1 MRTNNAFFVLAVA
14 LLISA
19 CTPPAESSLVVY
31 SARNEQ
37 LIKPVFDLYEQET
50 GIRIE
55 FVTDKAEV
63 LMQRLVAEG
72 KNSPADL
79 LITVDAGNLWHA
91 AGEGLF
97 QPVESSVLE
106 VNIPGHLRDRGKQWF
121 GISVRARTI
130 VYDPNGVSRD
140 ELVNYFDLAKP
151 KWKGRLCLRTS
162 KKVYNQ
168 SLVAMLIAQHGEQET
183 EAAVRSWV
191 DNLATDV
198 FPDDTQLM
206 KAIMA
211 GQCQLGVVNS
221 YYFGRLQKTQPDLP
235 LALFWPAASE
245 GGVHVNV
252 AGAGVTRFAPHREKA
267 IAFLEWLSQPTAQ
280 AVFASVDMEF
290 PANPSVD
297 PDPLVASWG
306 AFEASPV
313 DVVSA
318 GELQADAVRLM
329 DRAGY
334 H

>member
-1 MRTNNAFFVLAVA
+1 MKTHSVFLGLVAALSLA
-14 LLISA
+14 A

-31 SARNEQ
+31 SARSEQ

-50 GIRIE
+50 GIRID

-63 LMQRLVAEG
+63 LMQRLIAEG

-91 AGEGLF
+91 AGQGLF
-97 QPVESSVLE
+97 QPVASSVLE
-106 VNIPGHLRDRGKQWF
+106 ANIPAHLRDTGKQWF

-130 VYDPNGVSRD
+130 VYDPAAVSRD

-183 EAAVRSWV
+183 EAVVRSWV
-191 DNLATDV
+191 ENLATDV
-198 FPDDTQLM
+198 FPDDTRLM
-206 KAIMA
+206 KAILA

-221 YYFGRLQKTQPDLP
+221 YYFGRLQKAQPDLR
-235 LALFWPAASE
+235 LALFWPAASD

-252 AGAGVTRFAPHREKA
+252 AGAGVTRFAPHREQA
-267 IAFLEWLSQPTAQ
+267 VAFLEWLSQPAAQ

-290 PANPSVD
+290 PANPAID
-297 PDPLVASWG
+297 PDPLVAAWG

>member
-1 MRTNNAFFVLAVA
+1 MKTHSVFLGLVAGLSLA
-14 LLISA
+14 A
-19 CTPPAESSLVVY
+19 CTPPADSSLVVY
-31 SARNEQ
+31 SARSEQ

-50 GIRIE
+50 GIRID

-63 LMQRLVAEG
+63 LMQRLIAEG

-91 AGEGLF
+91 AGQGLF
-97 QPVESSVLE
+97 QPVASSVLE
-106 VNIPGHLRDRGKQWF
+106 ANIPAHLRDTGKQWF

-130 VYDPNGVSRD
+130 VYDPAAVSRD

-183 EAAVRSWV
+183 EAVVRSWV
-191 DNLATDV
+191 ENLATDV
-198 FPDDTQLM
+198 FPDDTRLM
-206 KAIMA
+206 KAILA

-221 YYFGRLQKTQPDLP
+221 YYFGRLQKAQPDLR
-235 LALFWPAASE
+235 LALFWPAASD

-252 AGAGVTRFAPHREKA
+252 AGAGVTRFAPHREQA
-267 IAFLEWLSQPTAQ
+267 VAFLEWLSQPAAQ

-290 PANPSVD
+290 PANPAID
-297 PDPLVASWG
+297 PDPLVAAWG

>member
-1 MRTNNAFFVLAVA
+1 MKTHSVFLGLVAALSLA
-14 LLISA
+14 A

-31 SARNEQ
+31 SARSEQ

-50 GIRIE
+50 GIRID

-63 LMQRLVAEG
+63 LMQRLIAEG

-91 AGEGLF
+91 AGQGLF
-97 QPVESSVLE
+97 QPVASSVLE
-106 VNIPGHLRDRGKQWF
+106 ANIPAHLRDTGKQWF

-130 VYDPNGVSRD
+130 VYDPAAVSRD

-183 EAAVRSWV
+183 EAVVRSWV
-191 DNLATDV
+191 ENLATDV
-198 FPDDTQLM
+198 FPDDTRLM
-206 KAIMA
+206 KAILA

-221 YYFGRLQKTQPDLP
+221 YYFGRLQKAQPDLR
-235 LALFWPAASE
+235 LALFWPAASD

-252 AGAGVTRFAPHREKA
+252 AGAGVTRFAPHREQA
-267 IAFLEWLSQPTAQ
+267 VAFLEWLSQPAAQ
-280 AVFASVDMEF
+280 AGVASVGMEF
-290 PANPSVD
+290 
-297 PDPLVASWG
+297 
-306 AFEASPV
+306 
-313 DVVSA
+313 
-318 GELQADAVRLM
+318 
-329 DRAGY
+329 
-334 H
+334 

>member
-1 MRTNNAFFVLAVA
+1 MKTHSVFLGLVAGLSLA
-14 LLISA
+14 A
-19 CTPPAESSLVVY
+19 CTPPADSSLVVY
-31 SARNEQ
+31 SARSEQ

-50 GIRIE
+50 GIRID

-63 LMQRLVAEG
+63 LMQRLIAEG

-91 AGEGLF
+91 AGQGLF
-97 QPVESSVLE
+97 QPVASSVLE
-106 VNIPGHLRDRGKQWF
+106 ANIPAHLRDTGKQWF

-130 VYDPNGVSRD
+130 VYDPAAVSRD

-183 EAAVRSWV
+183 EAVVRSWV

-198 FPDDTQLM
+198 FPDDTRLM
-206 KAIMA
+206 KAILA

-221 YYFGRLQKTQPDLP
+221 YYFGRLQKAQPDLR
-235 LALFWPAASE
+235 LALFWPAASD

-252 AGAGVTRFAPHREKA
+252 AGAGVTRFAPHREQA

-290 PANPSVD
+290 PANPAID
-297 PDPLVASWG
+297 PDPLVAAWG

>member
-1 MRTNNAFFVLAVA
+1 MKTHKLFLVLVA
-14 LLISA
+14 ALSLAA

-37 LIKPVFDLYEQET
+37 LIKPVLDLYEQET
-50 GIRIE
+50 GIHID

-63 LMQRLVAEG
+63 LMQRLISEG

-97 QPVESSVLE
+97 QPVESSVLDA
-106 VNIPGHLRDRGKQWF
+106 NIPAHLRDTDAQWF

-130 VYDPNGVSRD
+130 VYDPAAVSRD

-183 EAAVRSWV
+183 EAVVRSWV

-198 FPDDTQLM
+198 FPDDTRLM
-206 KAIMA
+206 EAILA

-221 YYFGRLQKTQPDLP
+221 YYFGRLQKAQPGLR
-235 LALFWPAASE
+235 LALFWPAASD

-267 IAFLEWLSQPTAQ
+267 VAFLEWLSQPTAQ
-280 AVFASVDMEF
+280 AVFASVDMEY
-290 PANPSVD
+290 PANPAID
-297 PDPLVASWG
+297 PDPLVAAWG

>member
-1 MRTNNAFFVLAVA
+1 
-14 LLISA
+14 
-19 CTPPAESSLVVY
+19 
-31 SARNEQ
+31 
-37 LIKPVFDLYEQET
+37 
-50 GIRIE
+50 
-55 FVTDKAEV
+55 
-63 LMQRLVAEG
+63 
-72 KNSPADL
+72 NSPADL

-91 AGEGLF
+91 AGQGLF

-106 VNIPGHLRDRGKQWF
+106 ANIPAHLRDTDQQWF

-130 VYDPNGVSRD
+130 VYDPAAVSRD

-183 EAAVRSWV
+183 EAVVRSWV

-198 FPDDTQLM
+198 FPDDTRLM
-206 KAIMA
+206 EAILA

-221 YYFGRLQKTQPDLP
+221 YYFGRLQKAQPDLR
-235 LALFWPAASE
+235 LALFWPAASD

-252 AGAGVTRFAPHREKA
+252 AGAGITRFAPHREKA
-267 IAFLEWLSQPTAQ
+267 VAFLEWLSQPTAQ

-290 PANPSVD
+290 PANPAID
-297 PDPLVASWG
+297 PDPLVAAWG

>member
-1 MRTNNAFFVLAVA
+1 MRANCVFFMFLAAF
-14 LLISA
+14 LISA
-19 CTPPAESSLVVY
+19 CTSPVDSSLVVY

-50 GIRIE
+50 GIHID

-91 AGEGLF
+91 AKEGLF
-97 QPVESSVLE
+97 QAAESDALE
-106 VNIPGHLRDRGKQWF
+106 ANIPEHLRDREKQWL

-130 VYDPNGVSRD
+130 VYDPAAVSRD
-140 ELVNYFDLAKP
+140 ELVNYFDLAQP

-168 SLVAMLIAQHGEQET
+168 SLVAMLIAQYGEQET
-183 EAAVRSWV
+183 EAVVRSWV
-191 DNLATDV
+191 ENLATDV

-211 GQCQLGVVNS
+211 GQCQVGVVNS
-221 YYFGRLQKTQPDLP
+221 YYFGRLQKAQQDLP
-235 LALFWPAASE
+235 LQLFWPDASN

-252 AGAGVTRFAPHREKA
+252 AGAGITRFSPHRNQA
-267 IAFLEWLSQPTAQ
+267 IAFLEWLSKPAAQ

-290 PANPSVD
+290 PANPAVE

-306 AFEASPV
+306 AFDASPI

>member
-1 MRTNNAFFVLAVA
+1 MKNNCVFIVLAAV

-19 CTPPAESSLVVY
+19 CTSSDDSSLVVY

-50 GIRIE
+50 GIHID

-63 LMQRLVAEG
+63 LMQRLVVEG
-72 KNSPADL
+72 DNSPADL

-91 AGEGLF
+91 AREGLF
-97 QPVESSVLE
+97 QAIESPVLMA
-106 VNIPGHLRDRGKQWF
+106 NIPGHLRDRDRQWF

-130 VYDPNGVSRD
+130 VYDPEAVSPD
-140 ELVNYFDLAKP
+140 ELVDYFDLAKP

-162 KKVYNQ
+162 KKVYNR

-183 EAAVRSWV
+183 EEVVRSWV

-206 KAIMA
+206 KAILA
-211 GQCQLGVVNS
+211 GQCQVGVVNS
-221 YYFGRLQKTQPDLP
+221 YYFGRLQKAQPDLP
-235 LALFWPAASE
+235 LALFWPDAID

-252 AGAGVTRFAPHREKA
+252 AGAGITRFAPHPEKA

-290 PANPSVD
+290 PANPAVD
-297 PDPLVASWG
+297 ADPLVASWG
-306 AFEASPV
+306 TFEASPV
-313 DVVSA
+313 DVVTA
-318 GELQADAVRLM
+318 GEFQADAVRLM

>member
-1 MRTNNAFFVLAVA
+1 MRTNCVFFGLLAVFFIA
-14 LLISA
+14 A

-50 GIRIE
+50 GIHID

-91 AGEGLF
+91 AKEGLF
-97 QPVESSVLE
+97 QAAESVALE
-106 VNIPGHLRDRGKQWF
+106 ANIPEHLRDREKQWF

-130 VYDPNGVSRD
+130 VYDPAAVSRD
-140 ELVNYFDLAKP
+140 ELVNYFDLAQP

-168 SLVAMLIAQHGEQET
+168 SLVAMLIAQYGEQET
-183 EAAVRSWV
+183 EAVVRSWV

-198 FPDDTQLM
+198 FSDDTRLM
-206 KAIMA
+206 EAILA

-221 YYFGRLQKTQPDLP
+221 YYFGRLQKAQPDLR
-235 LALFWPAASE
+235 LALFWPAASD

-252 AGAGVTRFAPHREKA
+252 AGAGITRFAPHREKA
-267 IAFLEWLSQPTAQ
+267 VAFLEWLSQPTAQ
-280 AVFASVDMEF
+280 AVFANVDMEF
-290 PANPSVD
+290 PANPAID
-297 PDPLVASWG
+297 PDPLVAAWG
-306 AFEASPV
+306 ALEASPV

>member
-1 MRTNNAFFVLAVA
+1 MKTHSVFLGLVAGLSLA
-14 LLISA
+14 A
-19 CTPPAESSLVVY
+19 CTPPADSSLVVY
-31 SARNEQ
+31 SARSEQ

-50 GIRIE
+50 GIRID

-63 LMQRLVAEG
+63 LMQRLIAEG

-97 QPVESSVLE
+97 QPVASSVLE
-106 VNIPGHLRDRGKQWF
+106 ANIPAHLRDTGKQWF

-130 VYDPNGVSRD
+130 VYDPAAVSRD

-183 EAAVRSWV
+183 EAVVRSWV

-198 FPDDTQLM
+198 FPDDTRLM
-206 KAIMA
+206 KAILA

-221 YYFGRLQKTQPDLP
+221 YYFGRLQKAQPDLR
-235 LALFWPAASE
+235 LALFWPAASD

-252 AGAGVTRFAPHREKA
+252 AGAGVTRFAPHREQA

-290 PANPSVD
+290 PANPAID
-297 PDPLVASWG
+297 PDPLVAAWG

>member
-1 MRTNNAFFVLAVA
+1 MKTHSVFPGLVAGLSLA
-14 LLISA
+14 A
-19 CTPPAESSLVVY
+19 CTPPADSSLVVY
-31 SARNEQ
+31 SARSEQ

-50 GIRIE
+50 GIRID

-63 LMQRLVAEG
+63 LMQRLIAEG

-91 AGEGLF
+91 AGQGLF

-106 VNIPGHLRDRGKQWF
+106 ANIPAHLRDTGKQWF

-130 VYDPNGVSRD
+130 VYDPAAVSRD

-183 EAAVRSWV
+183 EAVVRSWV
-191 DNLATDV
+191 ENLATDV
-198 FPDDTQLM
+198 FPDDTRLM
-206 KAIMA
+206 KAILA

-221 YYFGRLQKTQPDLP
+221 YYFGRLQKAQPDLR
-235 LALFWPAASE
+235 LALFWPAASD

-252 AGAGVTRFAPHREKA
+252 AGAGVTRFAPHREQA
-267 IAFLEWLSQPTAQ
+267 VAFLEWLSQPAAQ

-290 PANPSVD
+290 PANPAID
-297 PDPLVASWG
+297 PDPLVAAWG

>member
-1 MRTNNAFFVLAVA
+1 MKTHSVFLGLVAGLSLA
-14 LLISA
+14 A
-19 CTPPAESSLVVY
+19 CTPPADSSLVVY
-31 SARNEQ
+31 SARSEQ

-50 GIRIE
+50 GIRID

-63 LMQRLVAEG
+63 LMQRLIAEG

-91 AGEGLF
+91 AGQGLF
-97 QPVESSVLE
+97 QPVASSVLE
-106 VNIPGHLRDRGKQWF
+106 ANIPAHLRDTGKQWF

-130 VYDPNGVSRD
+130 VYDPAAVSRD

-183 EAAVRSWV
+183 EAVVRSWV

-198 FPDDTQLM
+198 FPDDTRLM
-206 KAIMA
+206 KAILA

-221 YYFGRLQKTQPDLP
+221 YYFGRLQKAQPDLR
-235 LALFWPAASE
+235 LALFWPAASA
-245 GGVHVNV
+245 GGVHVKI
-252 AGAGVTRFAPHREKA
+252 AGAGVTRFAPHREQA

-290 PANPSVD
+290 PANPAID
-297 PDPLVASWG
+297 PDPLVAAWG

>member
-1 MRTNNAFFVLAVA
+1 MKTHNVFLVLAA
-14 LLISA
+14 ASSLAA
-19 CTPPAESSLVVY
+19 CTAPADSSLVVY

-37 LIKPVFDLYEQET
+37 LIKPVLDLYEQET
-50 GIRIE
+50 GIRID

-63 LMQRLVAEG
+63 LMQRLIAEG

-91 AGEGLF
+91 AGQGLF

-106 VNIPGHLRDRGKQWF
+106 ANIPAHLRDTDQQWF

-130 VYDPNGVSRD
+130 VYDPAAVSRD
-140 ELVNYFDLAKP
+140 ELINYFDLAKP

-168 SLVAMLIAQHGEQET
+168 SLVAMLIAQHGEQKT
-183 EAAVRSWV
+183 EAVVRSWV

-198 FPDDTQLM
+198 FPDDTRLM
-206 KAIMA
+206 EAILA

-221 YYFGRLQKTQPDLP
+221 YYFGRLQKAQPDLR
-235 LALFWPAASE
+235 LALFWPAASD

-252 AGAGVTRFAPHREKA
+252 AGAGITRFAPHREKA
-267 IAFLEWLSQPTAQ
+267 VAFLEWLSQPTAQ

-290 PANPSVD
+290 PANPAID
-297 PDPLVASWG
+297 PDPLVAAWG
-306 AFEASPV
+306 AFEASLV

>member
-1 MRTNNAFFVLAVA
+1 MKTHSVFLGLVAGLSLA
-14 LLISA
+14 A
-19 CTPPAESSLVVY
+19 CTPPADSSLVVY
-31 SARNEQ
+31 SARSEQ

-50 GIRIE
+50 GIRID

-63 LMQRLVAEG
+63 LMQRLIAEG

-91 AGEGLF
+91 AGQGLF
-97 QPVESSVLE
+97 QPVASSVLE
-106 VNIPGHLRDRGKQWF
+106 ANIPAHLRDTGKQWF

-130 VYDPNGVSRD
+130 VYDPAAVSRD

-183 EAAVRSWV
+183 EAVVRSWV

-198 FPDDTQLM
+198 FPDDTRLM
-206 KAIMA
+206 KAILA

-221 YYFGRLQKTQPDLP
+221 YYFGRLQKAQPDLR
-235 LALFWPAASE
+235 LALFWPAASD
-245 GGVHVNV
+245 GGVHVNI
-252 AGAGVTRFAPHREKA
+252 AGAGVTRFAPHREQA

-290 PANPSVD
+290 PANPAID
-297 PDPLVASWG
+297 PDPLVAAWG

>member
-1 MRTNNAFFVLAVA
+1 MKTHSVFLGLVAGLSLA
-14 LLISA
+14 A
-19 CTPPAESSLVVY
+19 CTPPADSSLVVY
-31 SARNEQ
+31 SARSEQ

-50 GIRIE
+50 GIRID

-63 LMQRLVAEG
+63 LMQRLIAEG

-91 AGEGLF
+91 AGQGLF

-106 VNIPGHLRDRGKQWF
+106 ANIPAHLRDTGKQWF

-130 VYDPNGVSRD
+130 VYDPAAVSRD

-183 EAAVRSWV
+183 EAVVRSWV
-191 DNLATDV
+191 ENLATDV
-198 FPDDTQLM
+198 FPDDTRLM
-206 KAIMA
+206 KAILA

-221 YYFGRLQKTQPDLP
+221 YYFGRLQKAQPDLR
-235 LALFWPAASE
+235 LALFWPAASD

-252 AGAGVTRFAPHREKA
+252 AGAGVTRFAPHREQA
-267 IAFLEWLSQPTAQ
+267 VAFLEWLSQPTAQ

-290 PANPSVD
+290 PANPAID
-297 PDPLVASWG
+297 PDPLVAAWG

>member
-1 MRTNNAFFVLAVA
+1 MKTHSVFLGLVA
-14 LLISA
+14 GLSFAA
-19 CTPPAESSLVVY
+19 CTPPADSSLVVY
-31 SARNEQ
+31 SARSEQ

-50 GIRIE
+50 GIRID

-63 LMQRLVAEG
+63 LMQRLIAEG

-97 QPVESSVLE
+97 QPVASSVLE
-106 VNIPGHLRDRGKQWF
+106 ANIPAHLRDTGKQWF

-130 VYDPNGVSRD
+130 VYDPAAVSRD

-183 EAAVRSWV
+183 EAVVRSWV

-198 FPDDTQLM
+198 FPDDTRLM
-206 KAIMA
+206 KAILA

-221 YYFGRLQKTQPDLP
+221 YYFGRLQKAQPDLR
-235 LALFWPAASE
+235 LALFWPAASD

-252 AGAGVTRFAPHREKA
+252 AGAGVTRFAPHREQA

-290 PANPSVD
+290 PANPAID
-297 PDPLVASWG
+297 PDPLVAAWG